1 MYIVFRCPK
10 CGEFVL
16 ADTVN
21 RTRTCPHCNHRAE
34 LKTLRVYG
42 RAETPGEATELM
54 KSLKA
59 KEGGGEDY
67 TPSFKR
73 LSP

>member
-16 ADTVN
+16 ANVAN
-21 RTRTCPHCNHRAE
+21 HTRTCPHCNHRAE

-59 KEGGGEDY
+59 REGGGEDY